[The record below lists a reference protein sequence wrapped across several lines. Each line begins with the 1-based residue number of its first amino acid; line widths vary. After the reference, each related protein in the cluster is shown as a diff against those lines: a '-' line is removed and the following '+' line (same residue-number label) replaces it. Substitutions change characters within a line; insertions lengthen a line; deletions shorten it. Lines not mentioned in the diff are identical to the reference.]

1 MKRPSPLSVLV
12 GVVVIA
18 AMPVLLLR
26 SMFAD
31 FGSGTATVWLNPK
44 HVAAGFGFAGLAL
57 SLAIAA
63 AVHLVRK
70 LPWDQG
76 SGLLAFVIIAGGL
89 LGWSAHPPLVSWWAH
104 RHGYERCEAQDR
116 FQSGNVK
123 RNDVTLRAWALRC
136 EPSAAQ

>member
-1 MKRPSPLSVLV
+1 MKRPSPLSVLA
-12 GVVVIA
+12 GVVIIA

-26 SMFAD
+26 SMFSD
-31 FGSGTATVWLNPK
+31 FGSGAATVWLNPK

-63 AVHLVRK
+63 GVHLVRK

-89 LGWSAHPPLVSWWAH
+89 GGWAASRPLVSFWAH
-104 RHGYERCEAQDR
+104 RHGYERCEARDR
-116 FQSGNVK
+116 FQAGNVK
-123 RNDVTLRAWALRC
+123 RNDVTLHAWALAHAC
-136 EPSAAQ
+136 D